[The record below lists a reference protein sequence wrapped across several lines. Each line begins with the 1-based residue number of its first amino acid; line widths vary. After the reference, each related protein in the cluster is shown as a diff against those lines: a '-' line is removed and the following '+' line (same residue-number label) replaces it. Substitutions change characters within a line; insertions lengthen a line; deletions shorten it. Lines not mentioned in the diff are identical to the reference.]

1 VRRIDTLLAAINLL
15 CVFRVSFTKKM
26 LWRGRAGCLTSV
38 LRVLGRARLSSA
50 AVLAPQTPSSSGS
63 SSNTYP
69 TLVAEI
75 RDMKDAG
82 SSKVR
87 RLRQAGRVPGVIY
100 GLDEDQNVVK
110 IMVTMDEKSIL
121 GEMRSKGKSFESTI
135 YELHVKEGGEE
146 AGAAVTG
153 RTQKHIVT
161 PRQLQVNPLTEKPMS
176 LNFIKYWPGT
186 RMRIPIEFVNADQS
200 VDLRRGS
207 FLITVNKFVECIC
220 DMEIPKSLVV
230 DLTGTVKGDVLKL
243 NHIVFPQGVKPSKN
257 VPTDFVVGVVR
268 SSRGGG

>member
-1 VRRIDTLLAAINLL
+1 MASVQ
-15 CVFRVSFTKKM
+15 CVFS
-26 LWRGRAGCLTSV
+26 RA
-38 LRVLGRARLSSA
+38 RRLSSA
-50 AVLAPQTPSSSGS
+50 AVLAPQTPSNSSGS
-63 SSNTYP
+63 NSYP

-75 RDMKDAG
+75 RGMNNAG
-82 SSKVR
+82 SNKVR

-110 IMVTMDEKSIL
+110 IMITMDEKLIL

-135 YELHVKEGGEE
+135 YELHVKEGGDVG
-146 AGAAVTG
+146 AGEVGAVGTG

-186 RMRIPIEFVNADQS
+186 RMRIPVEFINADQS

-207 FLITVNKFVECIC
+207 FLITVNKFIECIC

-243 NHIVFPQGVKPSKN
+243 NHIVFPPGVKPSKN